1 MSRSSSTKSKK
12 RSKSSDSTTAAPPST
27 LPELASAAPPPP
39 SSPPPA
45 TSSLPLSKQ
54 AVPPPPVTPGRSL
67 RAIPSRLARAQQQ
80 WSQLDDQKDEQA
92 DAANSDSGAS
102 SSPGSNSA
110 SLVSFGNLG
119 VGSLS
124 VGDAYEVTTAVSGM
138 AAGAAVST
146 PVPASRGGRRRSSSR
161 RAPLPHEEEE
171 EEEEATAGVAPDSTK
186 ISYFP
191 SASFG
196 SSSSGVAAEIAA
208 EKSLEQVT
216 NSRGSRNS
224 DATTDSG
231 RISGSGSA
239 TAVAAAAAAAA
250 GDDFDIPL
258 EHLRMRDGSFESDVP
273 VQAIAELFN
282 CHFTIVSQVRRW
294 CLCFGGKGTCARV
307 SDRGLC

>member
-1 MSRSSSTKSKK
+1 
-12 RSKSSDSTTAAPPST
+12 
-27 LPELASAAPPPP
+27 
-39 SSPPPA
+39 
-45 TSSLPLSKQ
+45 
-54 AVPPPPVTPGRSL
+54 
-67 RAIPSRLARAQQQ
+67 
-80 WSQLDDQKDEQA
+80 
-92 DAANSDSGAS
+92 
-102 SSPGSNSA
+102 
-110 SLVSFGNLG
+110 
-119 VGSLS
+119 
-124 VGDAYEVTTAVSGM
+124 
-138 AAGAAVST
+138 
-146 PVPASRGGRRRSSSR
+146 
-161 RAPLPHEEEE
+161 LPHEEEEE